1 MQSCDI
7 SSDSTDDPLRS
18 GLRIYP
24 QPRIVV
30 VGAGLA
36 GLAAAKT
43 LLENGFT
50 DVKILEASDHIG
62 GRVQSVQHGK
72 MTLVCLLV
80 HVILCTK
87 PKYKLCPL
95 LNNTENG
102 TSYISYFNCRN
113 KALKCLLI
121 FKRLLFLSSKACLR
135 LQKSKQGANN
145 SIFELQ
151 LYYSVLH
158 EIISS
163 FLYDE
168 L

>member
-1 MQSCDI
+1 MIDKSFCDMIFMLSDCIIIFLWQNQSKRRLDGMQSCDI

-50 DVKILEASDHIG
+50 DVTILEASDHIG

-72 MTLVCLLV
+72 MTPVCFYLRMVTYAL
-80 HVILCTK
+80 K
-87 PKYKLCPL
+87 PNHSLAIIKLQ
-95 LNNTENG
+95 ENE
-102 TSYISYFNCRN
+102 TSYI
-113 KALKCLLI
+113 
-121 FKRLLFLSSKACLR
+121 
-135 LQKSKQGANN
+135 
-145 SIFELQ
+145 
-151 LYYSVLH
+151 
-158 EIISS
+158 
-163 FLYDE
+163 
-168 L
+168 

>member
-1 MQSCDI
+1 MLTICSKCSQSNHRKQVWHDIKPVIDWWLSNITFILCGCFPIFFSPQNQSKRRLDGMQSCDI

-43 LLENGFT
+43 LVENGFT
-50 DVKILEASDHIG
+50 DVTILEASDHIG

-87 PKYKLCPL
+87 PKHKLCPL
-95 LNNTENG
+95 LNNT
-102 TSYISYFNCRN
+102 C
-113 KALKCLLI
+113 C
-121 FKRLLFLSSKACLR
+121 FLVPKL
-135 LQKSKQGANN
+135 
-145 SIFELQ
+145 
-151 LYYSVLH
+151 V
-158 EIISS
+158 
-163 FLYDE
+163 
-168 L
+168 

>member
-50 DVKILEASDHIG
+50 DVTILEASDHIG

-72 MTLVCLLV
+72 MTPVYV
-80 HVILCTK
+80 NLCTK
-87 PKYKLCPL
+87 TKPQFWPL
-95 LNNTENG
+95 LN
-102 TSYISYFNCRN
+102 YRKMRC
-113 KALKCLLI
+113 LI
-121 FKRLLFLSSKACLR
+121 FK
-135 LQKSKQGANN
+135 
-145 SIFELQ
+145 
-151 LYYSVLH
+151 
-158 EIISS
+158 
-163 FLYDE
+163 
-168 L
+168 

>member
-50 DVKILEASDHIG
+50 DVTILEASDHIG

-72 MTLVCLLV
+72 TTLVCLAV

-87 PKYKLCPL
+87 PKHKLCPL
-95 LNNTENG
+95 RNNTENG

-113 KALKCLLI
+113 KALK
-121 FKRLLFLSSKACLR
+121 
-135 LQKSKQGANN
+135 
-145 SIFELQ
+145 
-151 LYYSVLH
+151 YV
-158 EIISS
+158 
-163 FLYDE
+163 FLYLHTE
-168 L
+168 KIAG